1 MHSTTRDLGSRK
13 SSTPLAEMRVLL
25 LAVLLNL
32 GRTVSLDALRG
43 VVRSYAQAAQCCA
56 AVAVRPGESAGWQSL
71 GTLLYGK
78 GRLEAARVSLERA
91 RELSRGADAQ
101 VQLDLANVLRT
112 MGKFD
117 DARRCLRAAQ
127 AITGTPNQAVEYGG
141 PGPHTELPSPPAFE
155 QLAPSGVWRTS
166 IASADECDWVI
177 RTAEEHAAKCGGWG
191 NPPPR

>member
-1 MHSTTRDLGSRK
+1 
-13 SSTPLAEMRVLL
+13 
-25 LAVLLNL
+25 
-32 GRTVSLDALRG
+32 
-43 VVRSYAQAAQCCA
+43 
-56 AVAVRPGESAGWQSL
+56 
-71 GTLLYGK
+71 
-78 GRLEAARVSLERA
+78 
-91 RELSRGADAQ
+91 
-101 VQLDLANVLRT
+101 

-127 AITGTPNQAVEYGG
+127 AITGTPNQALEYWC